1 MLIYLI
7 SILILLRGLER
18 LTNSGREVRLE
29 ECRYRLYALRDK
41 LREMAMKGEVES
53 SSWLFGYLDSS
64 IAKTIRVLPRFSL
77 WRMLAMYL
85 AYKNDPRVSEARRH
99 LGQSLAR
106 PENRRFAE
114 IHTEYIGLMVTFL
127 IRRHLTSVGVSLLA
141 FSVFAGIKRVLRDTT
156 EVATES
162 PEASTLTDYC
172 PQSA

>member
-1 MLIYLI
+1 MIIYI
-7 SILILLRGLER
+7 IAVLILLRGIER

-29 ECRYRLYALRDK
+29 ECRYRLFALRDK
-41 LREMAMKGEVES
+41 LRGLAIDGELES
-53 SSWLFGYLDSS
+53 GSWLFGYLDSS

-77 WRMLAMYL
+77 WRMIAMFL
-85 AYKNDPRVSEARRH
+85 AYRNNPSVSEARRH
-99 LGQSLAR
+99 LAQSLSR
-106 PENRRFAE
+106 PENRKFAE
-114 IHTEYIGLMVTFL
+114 IHAEYISLMVTFL

-141 FSVFAGIKRVLRDTT
+141 FSVFLGIKKVLRNMT